1 MLKQLN
7 HFTCNNNHQHTANMF
22 GTQDK
27 GAEKLQSSDRQITP
41 RVKLKTTLDQ
51 KHPFWRTPV
60 AHRRTDSDW
69 DPNSRETVVNNN
81 GVLLSTIGLL
91 H

>member
-1 MLKQLN
+1 MIKILNLMLKQLN

-41 RVKLKTTLDQ
+41 KVKLKTRQDQNTLFGGLQ
-51 KHPFWRTPV
+51 L
-60 AHRRTDSDW
+60 HR
-69 DPNSRETVVNNN
+69 
-81 GVLLSTIGLL
+81 G
-91 H
+91 